1 MVGRVEDLRI
11 MWELGGL
18 ENRGLLNEGERE
30 ELCFCLLAI
39 QRGVWEISMD
49 ITWQAKYHR
58 SSR

>member
-1 MVGRVEDLRI
+1 MLGRVEDLRI

-30 ELCFCLLAI
+30 KLCFCLLAI

-49 ITWQAKYHR
+49 IT
-58 SSR
+58 